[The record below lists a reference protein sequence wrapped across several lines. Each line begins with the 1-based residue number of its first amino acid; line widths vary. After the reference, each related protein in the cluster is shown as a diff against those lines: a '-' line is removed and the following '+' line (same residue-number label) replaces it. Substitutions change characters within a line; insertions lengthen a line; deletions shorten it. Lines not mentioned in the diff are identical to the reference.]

1 MENTVTLRIN
11 DSFVFVQWLIRNAF
25 TCKQSNYIYMY
36 IYLYEAKQ
44 LAFTITNLSL
54 LIRMSIVWQS

>member
-25 TCKQSNYIYMY
+25 TCKQSNYIYVY
-36 IYLYEAKQ
+36 IFMKQ
-44 LAFTITNLSL
+44 SNSLLLSL
-54 LIRMSIVWQS
+54 TSRC

>member
-25 TCKQSNYIYMY
+25 TRKHSNYIY
-36 IYLYEAKQ
+36 IFTKQ
-44 LAFTITNLSL
+44 SNSL
-54 LIRMSIVWQS
+54 LPSLTFRC